1 MLLINYRG
9 SALRG
14 TCIVLS
20 GLVPL
25 GVDILRYIESFKD
38 NTVEDDLFFGY
49 ELFMERH
56 IAKQLKYRSEIGLQ
70 AASFGAQVHT
80 KVSRKITHL
89 VVSANRTRTQK
100 VRQATKYPHIKI
112 VNQQWLLDSM
122 SRWENIDET
131 PYLVC
136 TGFSGS
142 EITSPIQNPTLS
154 PPKRKI
160 VLRLNFK
167 QINVHRDDKNPQIE
181 SYSDAQSVEDS
192 SGDDFTEDDENS
204 THRESQDTDGD
215 APADLAEGQSPID
228 GLKEVDWSGVDAE
241 LEEFMASGSE
251 DDGDSD
257 NESVSSSKF
266 TESLSCVKHT
276 SNILQP

>member
-1 MLLINYRG
+1 
-9 SALRG
+9 
-14 TCIVLS
+14 
-20 GLVPL
+20 VPL
-25 GVDILRYIESFKD
+25 GVDILRYIESFKE
-38 NTVEDDLFFGY
+38 NIVEDDLFFKY
-49 ELFMERH
+49 ELFMARH

-70 AASFGAQVHT
+70 ATSFGAQVHT

-122 SRWENIDET
+122 SRWEKIDET

-142 EITSPIQNPTLS
+142 EITSPIQSPALS
-154 PPKRKI
+154 PPERKI

-167 QINVHRDDKNPQIE
+167 QIHVHRDDKSPQIE

-204 THRESQDTDGD
+204 AHGGGEDQDTDGD

-257 NESVSSSKF
+257 NESVSSSKS
-266 TESLSCVKHT
+266 TGSLYSAKHA